1 MASYPESIDD
11 LAPPPAKRGWRR
23 YFLRHL
29 PGLSFVTLVGLL
41 IVIVLWP
48 YVIITVPSGSV
59 GVLWKR
65 FNGLDLYC
73 WCWVGRGTVL
83 DPRELREEGLH
94 IIWPWDKLYLYN
106 LRLQSTQATYNAI
119 SKDGVNV
126 KAQIS
131 VRYQLLHNSVAVL
144 HKFIGPDFLT
154 SVVNPEIG
162 SQARQVISQY
172 TGEAVYT
179 SREQIQKQ
187 IRDAT
192 QKSLAANLNKL
203 VQPEAMEQP
212 DPKHY
217 NDFLQDAI
225 QVLDTLV
232 LSIELPPD
240 IVAAINRQTEQYY
253 MIQEYKFRV
262 EREAEESKRK
272 QIEADGIAAFQKTVS
287 QGISDSY
294 LRWRG
299 IEATLLLS
307 QSPNA
312 KVVVIGSGRDG
323 LPIILNAEPN
333 PSGAASQSGGGA
345 SSNTAPSG
353 SGASSSGASS
363 SGAGG
368 NAPPPAPNS
377 SAPPNTSTAPGAAP
391 GSPGSPP
398 AKPAP
403 GTSGAATP
411 AAPDETANA
420 SPVVLAQPEKT
431 LSAATAL
438 DIPGVRPLLS
448 GISGALRAGADLIAP
463 ENKSKQ

>member
-1 MASYPESIDD
+1 MASYPETIDD
-11 LAPPPAKRGWRR
+11 LAPPPQRRGWRR
-23 YFLRHL
+23 FLLRHL
-29 PGLSFVTLVGLL
+29 PGLSFIVLVSLL
-41 IVIVLWP
+41 IVGVLWP
-48 YVIITVPSGSV
+48 YVVITVPSGFV

-65 FNGLDLYC
+65 FNGLDMYC

-83 DPRELREEGLH
+83 DPRELRDEGLH

-106 LRLQSTQATYNAI
+106 LRLQSTQQTYNAI

-162 SQARQVISQY
+162 SQARQIISQF
-172 TGEAVYT
+172 TAEAVYT

-225 QVLDTLV
+225 QILDTLV

-240 IVAAINRQTEQYY
+240 IVSAINRQTEQYY

-287 QGISDSY
+287 QGISESY
-294 LRWRG
+294 LRLRG
-299 IEATLLLS
+299 IEATLLLA
-307 QSPNA
+307 QSPNS
-312 KVVVIGSGRDG
+312 KVVVIGSGKDG

-333 PSGAASQSGGGA
+333 ASGAAPQAPGGG
-345 SSNTAPSG
+345 SSST
-353 SGASSSGASS
+353 GASSSGASS
-363 SGAGG
+363 TGSSSSPSGNTPAPAT
-368 NAPPPAPNS
+368 NAPPNA
-377 SAPPNTSTAPGAAP
+377 STTPGAAPGAAP
-391 GSPGSPP
+391 GNTGSPP
-398 AKPAP
+398 NEPPP
-403 GTSGAATP
+403 GTSGAMTR
-411 AAPDETANA
+411 AAPE
-420 SPVVLAQPEKT
+420 LW
-431 LSAATAL
+431 L
-438 DIPGVRPLLS
+438 VRGNS
-448 GISGALRAGADLIAP
+448 
-463 ENKSKQ
+463 Q

>member
-1 MASYPESIDD
+1 MIGSGRSRVMASYPQSIDD
-11 LAPPPAKRGWRR
+11 LAPPPKRGWGR
-23 YFLRHL
+23 YLVRHL
-29 PGLSFVTLVGLL
+29 PGLAFVVLVGLL
-41 IVIVLWP
+41 IVVVLWP
-48 YVIITVPSGSV
+48 YVVITVVSGNV

-106 LRLQSTQATYNAI
+106 LRLQSTQQTYNAI

-126 KAQIS
+126 KAQIG

-162 SQARQVISQY
+162 SQARQIISEY

-187 IRDAT
+187 IREAS

-225 QVLDTLV
+225 QILDTLV

-262 EREAEESKRK
+262 AREAEESKRK

-299 IEATLLLS
+299 IEATLQLAL
-307 QSPNA
+307 SPNS
-312 KVVVIGSGRDG
+312 KIVVIGSGKDG
-323 LPIILNAEPN
+323 LPIILGNDAAISPS
-333 PSGAASQSGGGA
+333 PSGAS
-345 SSNTAPSG
+345 TAPTTQTPPAAKPPNGTSG
-353 SGASSSGASS
+353 EAT
-363 SGAGG
+363 
-368 NAPPPAPNS
+368 PPPASDKAASAVPS
-377 SAPPNTSTAPGAAP
+377 SNEGVVASSVPLSL
-391 GSPGSPP
+391 
-398 AKPAP
+398 
-403 GTSGAATP
+403 
-411 AAPDETANA
+411 PDVQAII
-420 SPVVLAQPEKT
+420 SRL
-431 LSAATAL
+431 
-438 DIPGVRPLLS
+438 
-448 GISGALRAGADLIAP
+448 SGALRSPGSDT
-463 ENKSKQ
+463 